1 MLITPSILNADFAN
15 LAREIERVESAA
27 DWLHLDVMDGHFVP
41 NLSFGPGL
49 VEAVVRTT
57 KLPTDVHLMITEPER
72 WVPEYIKAGVNNV
85 SFHLEATEKAIEI
98 ADQLHQ
104 AQVSAGIALK
114 PATPFSAVKEILH
127 HFDSLL
133 VMTVEPGFGGQ
144 SFMHE
149 MLPKIAEA
157 KKYILEQGFDVKIQA
172 DGGVNESTISLAA
185 QAGAE
190 IFVAGTVVYRA
201 DDPAAMINRLRQ
213 LAAH

>member
-15 LAREIERVESAA
+15 LASEIARVESSA

-72 WVPEYIKAGVNNV
+72 WVSEYIKAGVNNV

-104 AQVSAGIALK
+104 AQISAGIALK

-127 HFDSLL
+127 HFDLLL

-157 KKYILEQGFDVKIQA
+157 KKYILEQGLDVKIQA

-201 DDPAAMINRLRQ
+201 NDPAAMINRLRQ